1 MMREIMTREPLAATF
16 SNVSDQT
23 IKGVVMS
30 AQEIIETYC
39 TENGITY
46 LFGNTKVSFPL
57 MLSVVIGSG
66 VLFLA
71 VSFFLMKRYVKE

>member
-39 TENGITY
+39 AENGITY
-46 LFGNTKVSFPL
+46 LFGNTKVSFSL
-57 MLSVVIGSG
+57 MLSVVIASG